1 MTVKDVLK
9 MNYGDFEYGLD
20 RLKVFTPFDVIIYAN
35 ENRGSEKTR
44 WVIFDEIVTWVDL
57 YSSYFKRSCGKY
69 LKMKAVDV
77 KVVPME
83 KWYGR
88 YCIQIDVDL
97 EKERKREKYEKRFNK
112 KRA

>member
-9 MNYGDFEYGLD
+9 MNYENFECGLD
-20 RLKVFTPFDVIIYAN
+20 RLKVFKPFDVIIIAN
-35 ENRGSEKTR
+35 EDRGSEKTR
-44 WVIFDEIVTWVDL
+44 RAIFDEIVTWVDL
-57 YSSYFKRSCGKY
+57 RSSYFKRSCEKY

-77 KVVPME
+77 KVIPMD